1 MFLWKE
7 KLQPLSLLDV
17 QENNQSISFKAEKAS
32 VAHGTRFIWSFSI
45 RINSRSC
52 FGILL
57 CNSTFQYLVENQ
69 LLKL

>member
-32 VAHGTRFIWSFSI
+32 VAHGTGLSGVFLLELTLGHVLASYCVTALSSI
-45 RINSRSC
+45 M
-52 FGILL
+52 
-57 CNSTFQYLVENQ
+57 
-69 LLKL
+69 